1 MFRILFVLLAI
12 LLPMKGNGQTRFRIV
27 EYNVEN
33 LFDTQHD
40 TLKNDYEFLPSSTR
54 NWNEKRYWKK
64 QKNLAKVIMAIGG
77 EKPADLVALCEVEN
91 HRTLTDL
98 TRRSILRRA
107 GYQYI
112 MTSSPDD
119 RGIDVA
125 LLYQPSTFKPISY
138 QCINVHPEI
147 IEKKNTRDIL
157 LVTGMVYTGDTL
169 DVMVCHMPS
178 RSGGKK
184 RSEPF
189 RLHTAK
195 YLRNTVDS
203 LMNIRNNPR
212 IIITGDFNDEPTD
225 KALLEVLRAG
235 KESVDIDAK
244 ELYNLMYDVK
254 PGTYRY
260 KGEWNTLDQMI
271 VNGLLLPAKAQIFM
285 PNYLLE
291 DEPKFGGKKPK
302 RNYVGMRYNNGFSD
316 HLPIYTD
323 LFIRDDRENR

>member
-1 MFRILFVLLAI
+1 MFRILFVLLAV
-12 LLPMKGNGQTRFRIV
+12 LLPMKGNGQTRFRIA

-54 NWNEKRYWKK
+54 NWNEKRYWEK